1 MFVSFL
7 HLLVVV
13 HFEIGTKKGVHAN
26 MLWRHGRQD
35 SSCLSEILI
44 PKKGVNLS
52 DSGKHKFGK
61 FEVLTMPF
69 FGDQQ
74 V

>member
-7 HLLVVV
+7 HLLVVD
-13 HFEIGTKKGVHAN
+13 HFEFGT
-26 MLWRHGRQD
+26 
-35 SSCLSEILI
+35 
-44 PKKGVNLS
+44 KKGVNLS

-69 FGDQQ
+69 LVINRFDNPLW
-74 V
+74 

>member
-7 HLLVVV
+7 HLVVD
-13 HFEIGTKKGVHAN
+13 HFEIGT
-26 MLWRHGRQD
+26 
-35 SSCLSEILI
+35 
-44 PKKGVNLS
+44 KKGVNLS

-61 FEVLTMPF
+61 FQVLSMPF